1 RTFSYDLSGNLQQ
14 SETTLFTSGQF
25 ECSQTTYQ
33 YDPLGRIEHA
43 HTERNGSAP
52 HDERFRFDPA
62 HNLIERDNQIIKN
75 NRISHYAGV
84 GFTYDSLGNTLETTY
99 DKDNRVRYRYDLH
112 DRLIGAEI
120 TTRYR
125 KERWVYYYDAVGR
138 RIAKAKLNKQGEPEI
153 HTLFVWDGSHLV
165 QEIQKGKNAQENDRT
180 FTYIT
185 YIYRHPNSYEPLAQC
200 IDRRDEQGNR
210 IEHEINYFHCDQIG
224 IPREMTD
231 SQGKVIWRGRYD
243 AWGGLHYDRHLAQQ
257 NQGHQPFR
265 LQNQYFD
272 EETGL
277 HYNFLR
283 YYEPMTGRF
292 TTQDP
297 IGLQGG
303 MNLYR
308 FEGTVQN
315 QIDPLGLFAPALAPA
330 VPWIL
335 EGLAYVG
342 TAVAGILIAA
352 GIMDAKEEHD

>member
-1 RTFSYDLSGNLQQ
+1 MTKGGEKQLH
-14 SETTLFTSGQF
+14 SEF
-25 ECSQTTYQ
+25 
-33 YDPLGRIEHA
+33 I
-43 HTERNGSAP
+43 
-52 HDERFRFDPA
+52 
-62 HNLIERDNQIIKN
+62 
-75 NRISHYAGV
+75 
-84 GFTYDSLGNTLETTY
+84 
-99 DKDNRVRYRYDLH
+99 
-112 DRLIGAEI
+112 
-120 TTRYR
+120 
-125 KERWVYYYDAVGR
+125 
-138 RIAKAKLNKQGEPEI
+138 
-153 HTLFVWDGSHLV
+153 WDGSHLV
-165 QEIQKGKNAQENDRT
+165 QEIRHEQSAQNAPKTNRT
-180 FTYIT
+180 FT

-200 IDRRDEQGNR
+200 LARTDGQGNR

-231 SQGKVIWRGRYD
+231 SDGKLIWRGRYD
-243 AWGGLHYDRHLAQQ
+243 AWGGLIRERHPNNAA
-257 NQGHQPFR
+257 GTHQPFR
-265 LQNQYFD
+265 LQNQYSD

-283 YYEPMTGRF
+283 YYDPITGRF

-315 QIDPLGLFAPALAPA
+315 QTDPLGLFAPALAPA

-352 GIMDAKEEHD
+352 GIMDAKEEHDKAQSAAQAETSKCKKDPCSDYPTRSEAKKQALASSQLTENDLIAKRGIQGWEQYAYSAYPQGDIKIVSHHPSDRDHPCPHWHISNAKTDNGEIQTFSHGAWKYQGGGAVFPHRFN

>member
-1 RTFSYDLSGNLQQ
+1 M
-14 SETTLFTSGQF
+14 
-25 ECSQTTYQ
+25 
-33 YDPLGRIEHA
+33 
-43 HTERNGSAP
+43 
-52 HDERFRFDPA
+52 
-62 HNLIERDNQIIKN
+62 
-75 NRISHYAGV
+75 
-84 GFTYDSLGNTLETTY
+84 
-99 DKDNRVRYRYDLH
+99 
-112 DRLIGAEI
+112 
-120 TTRYR
+120 
-125 KERWVYYYDAVGR
+125 
-138 RIAKAKLNKQGEPEI
+138 
-153 HTLFVWDGSHLV
+153 
-165 QEIQKGKNAQENDRT
+165 
-180 FTYIT
+180 
-185 YIYRHPNSYEPLAQC
+185 AQC
-200 IDRRDEQGNR
+200 IERKDENPNR

-231 SQGKVIWRGRYD
+231 SEGKLIWRGRYD
-243 AWGGLHYDRHLAQQ
+243 AWGGLIRERHPKNTA
-257 NQGHQPFR
+257 GTHQPFR

-352 GIMDAKEEHD
+352 GIMDAKEEHDKARSSAQSKSENTSKCDKKQCPPCKTVSGKIVPVGTIGYRLDQVPPSKPHYPHLGSHYHIFEAHQSPFPKCRCFWHETQTIDVSVGPPAGAIPVEYFAI

>member
-1 RTFSYDLSGNLQQ
+1 MTKGGEKQLH
-14 SETTLFTSGQF
+14 SEF
-25 ECSQTTYQ
+25 
-33 YDPLGRIEHA
+33 I
-43 HTERNGSAP
+43 
-52 HDERFRFDPA
+52 
-62 HNLIERDNQIIKN
+62 
-75 NRISHYAGV
+75 
-84 GFTYDSLGNTLETTY
+84 
-99 DKDNRVRYRYDLH
+99 
-112 DRLIGAEI
+112 
-120 TTRYR
+120 
-125 KERWVYYYDAVGR
+125 
-138 RIAKAKLNKQGEPEI
+138 
-153 HTLFVWDGSHLV
+153 WDGSHLV
-165 QEIQKGKNAQENDRT
+165 QEIRHEQSAQNAPKTNRT
-180 FTYIT
+180 FT

-200 IDRRDEQGNR
+200 LARTDGQGNR

-231 SQGKVIWRGRYD
+231 SEGKLIWRGRYD
-243 AWGGLHYDRHLAQQ
+243 AWGGLIRERYPNNAAAT
-257 NQGHQPFR
+257 HQPFR
-265 LQNQYFD
+265 LQNQYYD

-283 YYEPMTGRF
+283 YYDPITGRF

-315 QIDPLGLFAPALAPA
+315 QTDPLGLFAPALAPA

-352 GIMDAKEEHD
+352 GIMDAMEEHDKAQPTTQAKSENTSKCDKKPCPPCKTISGRIVPPKTLAYRPLDIIPDDKMEHGVYGSHHNIFEANQNPNNCKCFWSKQKYVLKPHQITPNMILIEDFVN